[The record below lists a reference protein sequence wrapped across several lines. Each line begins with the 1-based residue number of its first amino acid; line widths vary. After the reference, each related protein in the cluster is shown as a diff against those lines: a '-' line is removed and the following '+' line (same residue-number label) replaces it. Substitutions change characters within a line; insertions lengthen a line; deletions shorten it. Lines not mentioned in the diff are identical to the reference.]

1 MGGQQSQ
8 PQLLGMRSQPQLLG
22 TSGRVGDFGQ
32 VLGAMAATK
41 VSFDT
46 NTGAVLYD
54 FTSPDGKVKTRDTV
68 VPNDQQDLGQYI
80 DFVNKNKKAGVFH
93 NPGVYPVTATMMAF
107 DTIGTQVGVESI
119 GQQSSGGFAGAGQ
132 PIGGSGGDPAGAKV
146 LPMVTAYQIKNPPV
160 RAVVYTDKAGGSKF
174 LYKNDPGNVV
184 QLVPNGSRIA
194 AGASQQGATV
204 NQAGGP
210 GMNECETFRKMMAMC
225 GNPTQVSAAA
235 PAPAPAPASMI
246 AWAPAPAAVALG
258 GESTYAVQGEMYPI
272 QATGG
277 GYPTWLII
285 LIIAILTGVLIFVKN
300 S

>member
-8 PQLLGMRSQPQLLG
+8 PQLLGASGGGGGFGKILG
-22 TSGRVGDFGQ
+22 E
-32 VLGAMAATK
+32 LAANK

-46 NTGAVLYD
+46 NTGAVSVTS
-54 FTSPDGKVKTRDTV
+54 TSPDGNTQNQTTIAPD
-68 VPNDQQDLGQYI
+68 PNSDLGQYI
-80 DFVNKNKKAGVFH
+80 DFVLKNTKAGQIH

-107 DTIGTQVGVESI
+107 DAIGTQVGIESI
-119 GQQSSGGFAGAGQ
+119 GQQSSGGFAGGGQ
-132 PIGGSGGDPAGAKV
+132 PIGGSGGNPAGAKV

-160 RAVVYTDKAGGSKF
+160 RAVVYTDKAGNSKF

-235 PAPAPAPASMI
+235 PAPAPS
-246 AWAPAPAAVALG
+246 VG
-258 GESTYAVQGEMYPI
+258 TSTYAVQGEMYPI
-272 QATGG
+272 QVSGG